1 MLFRSALCTYFLV
14 VAGAF
19 SSTRMARKGGACVL
33 GDWTFN
39 VYAEIPALAITFSIA
54 DVFTRILVFV
64 VTLCSSF
71 LHGVRTKTCA
81 TDALSSHMTLIL
93 CNTFFSFGVFAQVAT
108 FAYAGTI
115 AFIVA
120 CFVVLVVAF

>member
-1 MLFRSALCTYFLV
+1 LHLAKNTFAGFIVALRCSEAWLWFAFDGSALINAFTCDLFVTANFASIINRDNIVVVALCTYFLV

-64 VTLCSSF
+64 VTLG
-71 LHGVRTKTCA
+71 LGWLEWV
-81 TDALSSHMTLIL
+81 
-93 CNTFFSFGVFAQVAT
+93 
-108 FAYAGTI
+108 
-115 AFIVA
+115 
-120 CFVVLVVAF
+120 